1 MLFLANLLGALAI
14 LNYELVTATVKV
26 HSGFG
31 KNYLTGT
38 VPEWFRFRYRFRSF
52 TPTKEILAMLKIPG
66 VTMPLGSRWFK
77 IFYLPRGLQIRCLVK
92 HFFFGKWEKFL
103 SFEIC
108 DFYALSFFL
117 HKYSKRW
124 GNFCAN
130 TMSFRTTTFYLR
142 NTYYSDWRDFWIVSF
157 VINRFVLI

>member
-1 MLFLANLLGALAI
+1 MPI
-14 LNYELVTATVKV
+14 PVRITE
-26 HSGFG
+26 
-31 KNYLTGT
+31 
-38 VPEWFRFRYRFRSF
+38 PEPKWFRFRFWFRPKIPVSVVHYLLD
-52 TPTKEILAMLKIPG
+52 PTKEILAMLKIPG